1 MYGVSNSFSPKIL
14 WHVRCFH
21 HTSCRGHDCPIS
33 PFDYSILLWRVRCEG
48 VGGVIGPHKSPYSKS
63 KGEGGGTFDVSIL
76 TVDESGVMEVK
87 ATCGDTHLGG
97 QDFDNQM
104 VNHFVRVF
112 ERKHKEDI
120 SKNLKALG
128 RLKVYC
134 ERAKK
139 AKFDELNIDMFRKCM
154 EIMRGCLRDVNMST
168 DSIDEVVLVGGSMRI
183 PMIQQLL
190 KDFFNGKPLCQGIN
204 PDEAVAS
211 GAGILAANLSGM
223 GDKGVQDLVL
233 IDVTPLSLGAACV
246 GDVMAVVIPRN
257 SLIPI
262 KKKHVF
268 NTAFDNQ
275 TRVGFRVYQGKR
287 SNSNEN
293 YYLGELVLDGI
304 PSAPRGKL
312 R

>member
-1 MYGVSNSFSPKIL
+1 
-14 WHVRCFH
+14 
-21 HTSCRGHDCPIS
+21 
-33 PFDYSILLWRVRCEG
+33 
-48 VGGVIGPHKSPYSKS
+48 
-63 KGEGGGTFDVSIL
+63 
-76 TVDESGVMEVK
+76 
-87 ATCGDTHLGG
+87 
-97 QDFDNQM
+97 M

-128 RLKVYC
+128 RLRVHC

-139 AKFDELNIDMFRKCM
+139 VISTYPETAITIDCLVNSIDFSATFSRAKFDELNIDMFRKCM

-168 DSIDEVVLVGGSMRI
+168 DSIDEVVLVGGSTRI

-223 GDKGVQDLVL
+223 GDKGLQDLVL
-233 IDVTPLSLGAACV
+233 IDVTPLSLGVACV

-257 SLIPI
+257 SPIPI

-275 TRVGFRVYQGKR
+275 TRVGFPVYQGER

-304 PSAPRGKL
+304 PS
-312 R
+312 